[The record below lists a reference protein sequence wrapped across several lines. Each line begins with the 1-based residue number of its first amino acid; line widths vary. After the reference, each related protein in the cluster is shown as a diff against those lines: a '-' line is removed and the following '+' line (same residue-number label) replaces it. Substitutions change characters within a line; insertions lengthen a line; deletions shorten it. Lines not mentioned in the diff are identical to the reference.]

1 MLAQAQM
8 RSSLNRPDPY
18 RKEFFLFGLQ
28 HANFNGGFCLR
39 LLSRQFATAI
49 PLCVA
54 FGKGDIADVAGAA
67 LY

>member
-1 MLAQAQM
+1 M
-8 RSSLNRPDPY
+8 RSSLNRSDPY
-18 RKEFFLFGLQ
+18 RKDFFFLFGLQ
-28 HANFNGGFCLR
+28 DANFNGGFCLR
-39 LLSRQFATAI
+39 LLSRQFATAV